1 MNITQ
6 YFSISQISLNCDIHD
21 RSELFEH
28 MIDSII
34 DNPVSPFPSEVKKEA
49 LSLLEERE
57 KHTASNM
64 GNGIFV
70 PHARIEGI
78 DYPAIAMATLSNDAK
93 ASWKQKYEVDP
104 KIFVMLIIPKDQ
116 PTLGL
121 KLIAGIAQLFE
132 KPDLLDEIDSLK
144 SSQEAYSKIQAI
156 TIANDVSLRL
166 RNIMN
171 RDIDTLK
178 PDTKL
183 SEAVRIM
190 HLKRYQSMPVVD
202 DNNAVVGEV
211 TADMLLSHGIP
222 DFFKNLAT
230 VSFIREFDPLEKYF
244 ANEASLTC
252 SDCMNDNPCCLG
264 EDATILESIFELSI
278 RKHPCI
284 YIVKDNKLVGSVNSN
299 TVLDKLLNI

>member
-6 YFSISQISLNCDIHD
+6 YFSISQISLDCDIYD
-21 RSELFEH
+21 RDELFEY
-28 MIDSII
+28 MIGTII
-34 DNPVSPFPSEVKKEA
+34 DNPVSPFPSSVKDKA
-49 LSLLEERE
+49 LWLLEERE

-70 PHARIEGI
+70 PHARVEGI
-78 DYPAIAMATLSNDAK
+78 DYPAIAMATLSAK
-93 ASWKQKYEVDP
+93 AKAAWIEKYKIDA
-104 KIFVMLIIPKDQ
+104 KIFVMLIIPKEQ

-132 KPDLLDEIDSLK
+132 KPDLLSEIGSMK
-144 SSQEAYSKIQAI
+144 SSKAAYSKIQAI
-156 TIANDVSLRL
+156 TISSDISLRL

-171 RDIDTLK
+171 RDIDTLS

-190 HLKRYQSMPVVD
+190 HIKRYQSMPVVD
-202 DNNAVVGEV
+202 DSGAVVGEV

-252 SDCMNDNPCCLG
+252 SDCMNAEPCCLS
-264 EDATILESIFELSI
+264 EEATILESIFELSI
-278 RKHPCI
+278 RKHQCI
-284 YIVKDNKLVGSVNSN
+284 YIVENNKLVGSVNSN